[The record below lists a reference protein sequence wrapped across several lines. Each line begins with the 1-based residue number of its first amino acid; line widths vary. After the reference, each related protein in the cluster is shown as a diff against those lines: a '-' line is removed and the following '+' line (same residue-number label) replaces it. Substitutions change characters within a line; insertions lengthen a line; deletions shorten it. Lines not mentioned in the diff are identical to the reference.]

1 MWAKFSLLFVLL
13 CCLSVTGKVDGLTFE
28 SRDFDALVSEADQIV
43 IGAAINENA
52 RRTGKREIVTDYR
65 FSDLE
70 IIKGTAST
78 DAITLT
84 MLGGTMGSESLAIA
98 GAPTFQRGNRYLIF
112 IAGNG
117 SVMFPLVG
125 GYQGIFQIRKD
136 ELTGVSR
143 VHDHAGRSVV
153 RLPGEK
159 DAHLSD
165 RREAVPANA
174 MSEATFI
181 DAIRV
186 AIGKRRGQ

>member
-1 MWAKFSLLFVLL
+1 MWAKFSLLFVFL
-13 CCLSVTGKVDGLTFE
+13 CCLSATGKVDAVTFE
-28 SRDFDALVSEADQIV
+28 SRDFDALVSESDQIV
-43 IGAAINENA
+43 IGAAISENA

-65 FSDLE
+65 FAELE

-78 DAITLT
+78 DALT

-153 RLPGEK
+153 RLPGET

-165 RREAVPANA
+165 RRETVPADA